1 MRNLGGHVDT
11 SRDSPKRRRSQQ
23 AKLKCYERRQIVYV
37 GLQRGEGQGEG
48 QPGSTPHTSVLAS
61 DCQGAPDSEDSE
73 NDRHHNEFRVF
84 RLLAQL
90 PVEPPNQ
97 SMMNIQQPKR
107 ADKSEDSENWRP
119 RSHFRVFRF
128 PAWLAEE
135 PENKQS

>member
-1 MRNLGGHVDT
+1 MLTQAEAARREGDHNKQSWNATNEDKSFT
-11 SRDSPKRRRSQQ
+11 SASS
-23 AKLKCYERRQIVYV
+23 
-37 GLQRGEGQGEG
+37 GGEGQGEG

-61 DCQGAPDSEDSE
+61 DCQGAPDSDDTE

-97 SMMNIQQPKR
+97 PTMNIQRPKR
-107 ADKSEDSENWRP
+107 ADNSEDSENWRP
-119 RSHFRVFRF
+119 RNHFRVFRF